1 MKTNEL
7 KACPLEEQP
16 TTNCSRLE
24 QAFRV
29 KKVNEKYLPECWVVR
44 KDNERMI
51 IGFIKEQGFKPINT
65 AAFVLSPSE
74 LRELADLVETTL
86 KGQS

>member
-24 QAFRV
+24 QAFTATPSSWEWSTTGKTWLV
-29 KKVNEKYLPECWVVR
+29 KDKRNELAGHISK
-44 KDNERMI
+44 
-51 IGFIKEQGFKPINT
+51 FGFKGTNQMYFDAT
-65 AAFVLSPSE
+65 S
-74 LRELADLVETTL
+74 LRQLADLIEETL
-86 KGQS
+86 KGNE